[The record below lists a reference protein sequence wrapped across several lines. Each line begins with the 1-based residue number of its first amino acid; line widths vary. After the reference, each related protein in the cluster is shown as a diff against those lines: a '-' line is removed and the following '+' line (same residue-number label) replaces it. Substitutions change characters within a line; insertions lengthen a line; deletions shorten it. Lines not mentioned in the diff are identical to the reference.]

1 MISKEEALESLSKL
15 GISITEEWN
24 NKYDGIS
31 HYKRIK
37 QYLTSSPLDICK
49 DCLDKDNCISQEDC
63 LDNDIEQAIEYFIG
77 QCKQI
82 NYEKGCNVSLNDFE
96 KQYITTLTTALRD
109 KDREIALLNIGLGAV
124 KDNNNELQEKLDKI
138 KEVYKL
144 YGLYWERNRGAIAN
158 EIQQILGDDS
168 NE

>member
-96 KQYITTLTTALRD
+96 KQYITTITTALRN
-109 KDREIALLNIGLGAV
+109 KDNEIATFKRRAKSHRLKAIEFNT
-124 KDNNNELQEKLDKI
+124 KLDKI
-138 KEVYKL
+138 MGVVNKTFMDTISREKL
-144 YGLYWERNRGAIAN
+144 LA
-158 EIQQILGDDS
+158 ILGDDS